1 MKRDVLG
8 ILSIILAVIAAPV
21 GLIVSIVSLVRN
33 KAARR
38 SIALPVVG
46 IVVSVIMIPA
56 VFVSLG
62 TVGYLFAFQGPADV
76 GEEAVGSFSSFA
88 ECLTENGVVMYGSDG
103 CPACRNQKAVFDDWD
118 AIEYI
123 ECDKDMDACR
133 AANIQSI
140 PTWVRADE
148 RLVGMQSAER
158 LATFGGCDV

>member
-8 ILSIILAVIAAPV
+8 ILSVVLAVIAAPI

-33 KAARR
+33 MSAQRN
-38 SIALPVVG
+38 IALPIVG
-46 IVVSVIMIPA
+46 IVVSIVMLPVI
-56 VFVSLG
+56 VVSLG
-62 TVGYLFAFQGPADV
+62 TVGYLFAFEGPTDV
-76 GEEAVGSFSSFA
+76 DESGSYSSLA
-88 ECLTENGVVMYGSDG
+88 ECLTNNGVVMYGSDG
-103 CPACRNQKAVFDDWD
+103 CPACRNQKLIIDDWD

-140 PTWVRADE
+140 PTWVHADE